1 MTCREFADFI
11 LDYLSGELS
20 TELRAAFES
29 HLSVCVNCRR
39 YLASYQETVKL
50 GKRAFEDDDANV
62 PSQVPEELVKAIL
75 AARPRQ

>member
-11 LDYLSGELS
+11 MGYVSGELS
-20 TELRAAFES
+20 SESRAEFEH
-29 HLSVCVNCRR
+29 HLSLCSNCRR

-50 GKRAFEDDDANV
+50 GKRAFEDDDVNL

-75 AARPRQ
+75 AARPRR